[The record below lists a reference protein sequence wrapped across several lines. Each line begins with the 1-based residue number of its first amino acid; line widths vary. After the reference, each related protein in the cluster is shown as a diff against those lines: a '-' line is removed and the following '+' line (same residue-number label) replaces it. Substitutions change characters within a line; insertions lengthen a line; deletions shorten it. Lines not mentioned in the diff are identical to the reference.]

1 MHELTKQNLDTLQL
15 WMADALR
22 ADAILA
28 QLDAVVKAADNS
40 EDGGSWATLDASF
53 GDNHLRIHE
62 GTSVADAA
70 PFMAVLRKN
79 GFTRN
84 SGPTEDPSNGSVRWV
99 YLKEEGEGVRP
110 VKVEVAVYLPKV
122 GQPAKAGGC
131 RYVEVG
137 VKEVPDIR
145 LMCDEELAAWEATQ
159 KA

>member
-28 QLDAVVKAADNS
+28 QLDAVVKVSDYSA
-40 EDGGSWATLDASF
+40 EGGGWASLEASF
-53 GDNHLRIHE
+53 GDNTVRIHE
-62 GTSVADAA
+62 AKSVNEGT
-70 PFMAVLRKN
+70 PFMAALRKA
-79 GFTRN
+79 GFKRVT
-84 SGPTEDPSNGSVRWV
+84 GPTEDPSDGSVRWQ

-110 VKVEVAVYLPKV
+110 VKVAVAVYLPKV
-122 GQPAKAGGC
+122 GQPVKAGGC